1 MLVEVSE
8 RNNGMTSMDEVFNLL
23 DVTNSVCPSKQAV
36 QKFFLGNEKHL
47 EANRL
52 LSSAQYTFEDVVNFL
67 QRMKFNFSLIKV
79 EAGNS
84 VNSADKKKAEY
95 PSLYKMYQ
103 ATIEIHGHQSSML
116 TQ

>member
-1 MLVEVSE
+1 MLIEVSE

-36 QKFFLGNEKHL
+36 QKFFVGNEKHL

-67 QRMKFNFSLIKV
+67 QRMKFNFSYRKIQAKIPPRTGSNMPIELVFAALNPRSPFKT
-79 EAGNS
+79 
-84 VNSADKKKAEY
+84 KK
-95 PSLYKMYQ
+95 
-103 ATIEIHGHQSSML
+103 
-116 TQ
+116 